1 MVVECNS
8 ILFFFF
14 FLFHFLASGL
24 PCSFIIMHQNRY
36 QQCIG
41 VFILQAPTES
51 VKVRGRT
58 ACWCNYTLC
67 HLWSAPPDS
76 SPMPPFS
83 SRSNYSV
90 LNVTSTNT
98 LHTRKGLL
106 NARHWFA
113 LLSGCAL
120 CVCLCAAE
128 SVAVWDRGGGRRPA
142 EAGLSAASAKELFS
156 LRWVFSDLTR
166 SDHTQNLTSRGGGPR
181 QYCSLITSH
190 DWD

>member
-1 MVVECNS
+1 MQ
-8 ILFFFF
+8 FYTPFFF

-98 LHTRKGLL
+98 LHARKGLL
-106 NARHWFA
+106 NARHWLHYWA
-113 LLSGCAL
+113 GVL
-120 CVCLCAAE
+120 CVCVCVLQKAWLSEIEEAVGALLKRDSQQPRLKSSSLYVE
-128 SVAVWDRGGGRRPA
+128 S
-142 EAGLSAASAKELFS
+142 S
-156 LRWVFSDLTR
+156 
-166 SDHTQNLTSRGGGPR
+166 Q
-181 QYCSLITSH
+181 I
-190 DWD
+190 